1 MRPNLRVLIILMAAF
16 ALLSLQ
22 ENKANNLEI
31 IQKTTDYFKDPKFIE
46 DFVASYGVLPGVEPP
61 LSDEEREILINI
73 KELRAGQGPKV
84 AALQLGQ
91 DILNMEGKSNG
102 SLVFNLGQFY
112 LEMDNL
118 AAAEKAYKM
127 AIKKFPKY
135 RRAHKNLGFLYL
147 QQGKL
152 DEASKPLQEALKL
165 GDKSS
170 TAFGGLANCYLSQNR
185 LLAAESAFRQAF
197 LLDPEKI
204 EWRVGLIQVLVGL
217 QKYNEASS
225 MLDTLLSDSSISD
238 QQMKKQFLLEQARCF
253 IGSGEPMKAASNIE
267 IVRHMG
273 IADSATLSRLG
284 NIYMKEKLFVPA
296 LGAYLAAL
304 EKSEKSEFNRD
315 FNIAKIL
322 VEYEAFDEAAKYVS
336 ALEEKAEL
344 DRVQNLT
351 LLTMRAKIFRAQGKN
366 EDAIKIL
373 DDVIND
379 DPLNGVALVELA
391 NYNVDVKNQSKA
403 RFYFD
408 RAVQVPEVAY
418 EANISYARMLVR
430 AMKYQEALPII
441 KAARDIKDS
450 KGMERYYLQVERRAK
465 KASAAKAA
473 LEAQLE
479 ARS

>member
-1 MRPNLRVLIILMAAF
+1 
-16 ALLSLQ
+16 
-22 ENKANNLEI
+22 
-31 IQKTTDYFKDPKFIE
+31 
-46 DFVASYGVLPGVEPP
+46 
-61 LSDEEREILINI
+61 
-73 KELRAGQGPKV
+73 
-84 AALQLGQ
+84 
-91 DILNMEGKSNG
+91 
-102 SLVFNLGQFY
+102 
-112 LEMDNL
+112 
-118 AAAEKAYKM
+118 
-127 AIKKFPKY
+127 
-135 RRAHKNLGFLYL
+135 
-147 QQGKL
+147 
-152 DEASKPLQEALKL
+152 
-165 GDKSS
+165 
-170 TAFGGLANCYLSQNR
+170 
-185 LLAAESAFRQAF
+185 
-197 LLDPEKI
+197 
-204 EWRVGLIQVLVGL
+204 
-217 QKYNEASS
+217 
-225 MLDTLLSDSSISD
+225 
-238 QQMKKQFLLEQARCF
+238 MKKQFLLEQARCF
-253 IGSGEPMKAASNIE
+253 IGTGESMKAAGNIE

>member
-1 MRPNLRVLIILMAAF
+1 M
-16 ALLSLQ
+16 
-22 ENKANNLEI
+22 
-31 IQKTTDYFKDPKFIE
+31 
-46 DFVASYGVLPGVEPP
+46 
-61 LSDEEREILINI
+61 
-73 KELRAGQGPKV
+73 
-84 AALQLGQ
+84 
-91 DILNMEGKSNG
+91 
-102 SLVFNLGQFY
+102 
-112 LEMDNL
+112 
-118 AAAEKAYKM
+118 
-127 AIKKFPKY
+127 
-135 RRAHKNLGFLYL
+135 
-147 QQGKL
+147 
-152 DEASKPLQEALKL
+152 
-165 GDKSS
+165 
-170 TAFGGLANCYLSQNR
+170 
-185 LLAAESAFRQAF
+185 AAESAFRQAF

-253 IGSGEPMKAASNIE
+253 IGSGESMKAASNIE